1 MNLLAVFYG
10 PPTGRVHPAPSVAHV
25 KRITWSA
32 GMAAAALAFAALLVA
47 GCSSGSSAGSASSAG
62 SGSAASTSP
71 PAGTSASTGSAE
83 PAYTVTV
90 VGKTVTGVPTRIT
103 VSPGEKVKLV
113 VTADRTSELH
123 VHAADPEL
131 ETHTQEGQPVT
142 VEFDAKKE
150 PGLYEVEMH
159 DPDLLLFQVQ
169 VK

>member
-1 MNLLAVFYG
+1 MNTSAVFYG
-10 PPTGRVHPAPSVAHV
+10 PPTRRVHLRSSVARV
-25 KRITWSA
+25 KRITRPA
-32 GMAAAALAFAALLVA
+32 GIAVPALAITALLMA
-47 GCSSGSSAGSASSAG
+47 GCSSGGSDS
-62 SGSAASTSP
+62 
-71 PAGTSASTGSAE
+71 PAGTASPAAASISASASE

-90 VGKTVTGVPTRIT
+90 VGKTVSGVPTRIT